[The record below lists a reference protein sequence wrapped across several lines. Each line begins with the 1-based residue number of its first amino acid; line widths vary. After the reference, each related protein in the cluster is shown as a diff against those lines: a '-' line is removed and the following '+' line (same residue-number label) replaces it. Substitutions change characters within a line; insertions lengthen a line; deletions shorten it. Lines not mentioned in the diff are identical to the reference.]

1 MLSWLFS
8 LFSVMFSVWSYVVMC
23 QHSSSLNTQKVC
35 TCWHLSI
42 CTLVRVLIFSYSVP
56 VFFLAQIF
64 ASNWQN
70 SKQTKQTNNSTV
82 NKQTKKKWKGKKI
95 YFQGQSLWS
104 GDTWLWSLPDFA
116 SAAYRHLHGKP
127 VSSVCCCHLLQ
138 GPIHPLKNLP
148 EPDVLNYSKKA
159 VLQ

>member
-82 NKQTKKKWKGKKI
+82 NKQTNKKMERK
-95 YFQGQSLWS
+95 
-104 GDTWLWSLPDFA
+104 
-116 SAAYRHLHGKP
+116 
-127 VSSVCCCHLLQ
+127 
-138 GPIHPLKNLP
+138 KNLLSGSIP
-148 EPDVLNYSKKA
+148 VKWQYLIMIFARVCFCCLQTSTWETCFFCLLLPFITGSYSPSKESSRARCIK
-159 VLQ
+159 LL